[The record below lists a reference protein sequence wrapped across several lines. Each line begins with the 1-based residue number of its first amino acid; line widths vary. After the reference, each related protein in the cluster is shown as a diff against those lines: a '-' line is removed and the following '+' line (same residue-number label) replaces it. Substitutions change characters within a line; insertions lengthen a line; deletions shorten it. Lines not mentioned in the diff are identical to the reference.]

1 MKNEDLNPF
10 WGMTIEEIDEYIET
24 IGIKLNKEKEE
35 LTAKGEELK
44 NIQITIP
51 EEINIVLGQA
61 LYKRVNNLEL
71 TDAESNAIEIMQEY
85 FKPHK
90 KYNQALGDLSDKYN
104 RLRELVAMGLEV
116 KKEIVEKGLDMSQNP
131 IPREGK
137 NFIQ

>member
-85 FKPHK
+85 FKP
-90 KYNQALGDLSDKYN
+90 
-104 RLRELVAMGLEV
+104 
-116 KKEIVEKGLDMSQNP
+116 I
-131 IPREGK
+131 
-137 NFIQ
+137 